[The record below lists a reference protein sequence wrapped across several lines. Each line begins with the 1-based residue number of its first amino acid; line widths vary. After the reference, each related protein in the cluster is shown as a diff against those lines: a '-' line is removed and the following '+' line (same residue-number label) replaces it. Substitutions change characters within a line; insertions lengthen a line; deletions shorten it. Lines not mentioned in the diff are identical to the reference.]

1 MTIIDPYV
9 YQDEIYKLEE
19 ENEGLR
25 DRLQK
30 TEEDNRE
37 LEAKIEVLESRLEDM
52 VDALQNISSDALL
65 ASRQ

>member
-1 MTIIDPYV
+1 MTMIDPYAV
-9 YQDEIYKLEE
+9 EEAIYKLEE
-19 ENEGLR
+19 ENESLR

-52 VDALQNISSDALL
+52 VDALQNISSDAFL